1 MDRIALTDYL
11 ATEYD
16 TLLVEAGI
24 APTDTADGLASVLD
38 AVSGIVDWHPDLS
51 VVWQRLLGSYYL
63 LDRVVKRFAVNMNVS
78 ISGDSY
84 SLQQQFANAKALRDE
99 AYGNVAWL
107 VDPLIPADDPNATG
121 RIVTIEMPFLTGCE
135 YLEGPWW

>member
-1 MDRIALTDYL
+1 MDRIGLTAYL

-24 APTDTADGLASVLD
+24 APTDTVDGLASVLD
-38 AVSGIVDWHPDLS
+38 AVSGIVAAHPELS

-63 LDRVVKRFAVNMNVS
+63 LDRIVKRFAVNMNVS

-99 AYGNVAWL
+99 AYQNVAWL
-107 VDPLIPADDPNATG
+107 VDPLIPIDDPNAGG
-121 RIVTIEMPFLTGCE
+121 RIVTIEMPFLTQSEEE
-135 YLEGPWW
+135 YTSWW